1 MKQLLE
7 HLQNP
12 DLMSIK
18 GMTTEL
24 GWKTERTTLK
34 NLSEC
39 EDWLRNNPNNSI
51 RLILD
56 NEQETIDFK
65 L

>member
-24 GWKTERTTLK
+24 GLKTERTILK

-39 EDWLRNNPNNSI
+39 EDWLRNKPQNSI

-56 NEQETIDFK
+56 NEQETINIT

>member
-1 MKQLLE
+1 MKQLLK

-24 GWKTERTTLK
+24 GWKTQRTTLK

-39 EDWLRNNPNNSI
+39 EDWLRNKPNNSI

-56 NEQETIDFK
+56 NQQETIDIK
-65 L
+65 

>member
-1 MKQLLE
+1 MKTLLK

-12 DLMSIK
+12 DLVSIK

-24 GWKTERTTLK
+24 GWKTERKTLK
-34 NLSEC
+34 NISDC
-39 EDWLRNNPNNSI
+39 EDWLRNKPKNSI
-51 RLILD
+51 KLILD
-56 NEQETIDFK
+56 NEQETIEFK

>member
-1 MKQLLE
+1 MKELLK

-24 GWKTERTTLK
+24 GWKTERTKLK

-39 EDWLRNNPNNSI
+39 EDWLRNKPKNSI

-56 NEQETIDFK
+56 NDIEVIDFK